1 MFQPYVDILDDD
13 LSFDEPPG
21 GLSERESWWV
31 ERQEELEA
39 AGYMLRPRYHP
50 DWQPSWL
57 KANKSYSDVED
68 GQKKVVSVDTHTFLG
83 DSQYLPCLATI
94 EHGRD
99 ADLRRQA
106 SDVEET
112 PQRGRSS

>member
-1 MFQPYVDILDDD
+1 MYDLQLFLDVLGDD
-13 LSFDEPPG
+13 PSFHNYPPG
-21 GLSERESWWV
+21 GISERESWWV
-31 ERQEELEA
+31 ERKEELEA

-57 KANKSYSDVED
+57 KTKKSYSDFED
-68 GQKKVVSVDTHTFLG
+68 GQTEVVSVDAHTSLG
-83 DSQYLPCLATI
+83 SPQCLCCLATS

-106 SDVEET
+106 SDVEEAL
-112 PQRGRSS
+112 QV